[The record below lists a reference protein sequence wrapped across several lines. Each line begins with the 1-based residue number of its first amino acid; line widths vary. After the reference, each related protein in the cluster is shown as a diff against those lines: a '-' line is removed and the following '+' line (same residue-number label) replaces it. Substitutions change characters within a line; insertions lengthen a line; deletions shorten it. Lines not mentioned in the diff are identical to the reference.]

1 MEGAEQGKHKEA
13 AKIESKVIEG
23 KRKKRAR
30 LDGVRGASRRCGNS
44 LSDLDSLNKYNHL
57 PTSARI

>member
-1 MEGAEQGKHKEA
+1 MEA